1 MLPKTLCICTVANE
15 LLDSETAEEATE
27 KFGGL
32 LDQTFKNDSFAK
44 TIISGGVSEEFEG
57 NITRKAWLF
66 VLTFLRLYCASLF

>member
-32 LDQTFKNDSFAK
+32 LDQTFKNDSFTQAVL
-44 TIISGGVSEEFEG
+44 SGEVSDAFDG
-57 NITRKAWLF
+57 NITRKALA
-66 VLTFLRLYCASLF
+66 LC